1 MTLQRI
7 VVAVDESDAGRWAA
21 RAAFDLAAGTG
32 AELVVLRTVAGLP
45 HPAPAHVGRLAIGD
59 EPSTASQLEVER
71 LGSWLAPELAQA
83 EGVPQVTLAIAFGVP
98 SIEICRNAEEVRAD
112 LVVLGRKR
120 RSAKTRL
127 LIGDTADAV
136 ARRSR
141 IPCLFVPPGSPPM
154 RRILAALD
162 GTDRGLAVMMTGQR
176 LAAATGADLRTVTVE
191 PPSVVGETDGAAPA
205 LARTARLQGRVG
217 ETLGRSHPSARLAVR
232 RGETVEQVLAA
243 IDELGADT
251 LAVGYH
257 RGGPAGIIEG
267 SSTGRRL
274 LHAAPGAVLTIP
286 L

>member
-21 RAAFDLAAGTG
+21 RATLCLAAGTG
-32 AELVVLRTVAGLP
+32 AEVAVFRTVAGLP
-45 HPAPAHVGRLAIGD
+45 QPAPADAGGPAIGD
-59 EPSTASQLEVER
+59 EPPTAPQLEVER

-83 EGVPQVTLAIAFGVP
+83 EPGLKVTLAIAYGVP
-98 SIEICRNAEEVRAD
+98 SIEICRHAEEVRAD

-127 LIGDTADAV
+127 LIGDTVDAV
-136 ARRSR
+136 ARRSW
-141 IPCLFVPPGSPPM
+141 IPCLFVPPTSPPI

-162 GTDRGLAVMMTGQR
+162 GTDRGLNVMVTAQR
-176 LAAATGADLRTVTVE
+176 LAAATSAELRTVIVE
-191 PPSVVGETDGAAPA
+191 PAVSGETDTAAPA
-205 LARTARLQGRVG
+205 LARTARLQQRVR

-232 RGETVEQVLAA
+232 RGEPVEQVLAA
-243 IDELGADT
+243 IDEADADA
-251 LAVGYH
+251 LAMGYH
-257 RGGPAGIIEG
+257 PGGPAGIIEAG
-267 SSTGRRL
+267 STGRRL

>member
-21 RAAFDLAAGTG
+21 RAALHLATGTG
-32 AELVVLRTVAGLP
+32 AEVSVLRTVVGLP
-45 HPAPAHVGRLAIGD
+45 QRALADVGGLAIGA
-59 EPSTASQLEVER
+59 EPPTALQLEVER

-83 EGVPQVTLAIAFGVP
+83 APGLQVTVAIAFGVP
-98 SIEICRNAEEVRAD
+98 SIEICRHAEEVRAD

-120 RSAKTRL
+120 RSAQTRL

-141 IPCLFVPPGSPPM
+141 IPCLFVPPGSPPT

-162 GTDRGLAVMMTGQR
+162 GTDWGLTVMVTAHR

-191 PPSVVGETDGAAPA
+191 PPVSGETDAAAPA
-205 LARTARLQGRVG
+205 LARTARLQQRVR

-243 IDELGADT
+243 IDEAAADT

-257 RGGPAGIIEG
+257 RGGPAGIIEAG
-267 SSTGRRL
+267 STGRRL